1 MLRVTLVALLMIG
14 GAAMIQLSGGRA
26 IESGDAARGQKAF
39 QRCYACHSV
48 EPDEGHLQGPNLFRI
63 LGRPAAA
70 LPGFEYSEA
79 MRRKAAEGLVWDR
92 TTLDAYIADPEAVVP
107 GTLMSIPPVRD
118 PQERADLIAYLSL
131 SGQFKD

>member
-1 MLRVTLVALLMIG
+1 VLRVTLAALLMIG
-14 GAAMIQLSGGRA
+14 GAAMIQLSGGA
-26 IESGDAARGQKAF
+26 TETGDAARGEKAF
-39 QRCYACHSV
+39 QRCYACHSIK
-48 EPDEGHLQGPNLFRI
+48 PDEGHLQGPNLFRI

>member
-1 MLRVTLVALLMIG
+1 VLRLTLATLLMISG
-14 GAAMIQLSGGRA
+14 VALTQLSGARA
-26 IESGDAARGQKAF
+26 TESGDATRGQRAF

-131 SGQFKD
+131 SGRFKD

>member
-1 MLRVTLVALLMIG
+1 MIG

-48 EPDEGHLQGPNLFRI
+48 KSHGGHLQGPNLFRI

-79 MRRKAAEGLVWDR
+79 MRRKAAEGLVWDEA
-92 TTLDAYIADPEAVVP
+92 TLEAYIADPEAVVP

-131 SGQFKD
+131 SGRFKD

>member
-1 MLRVTLVALLMIG
+1 MLRLTLATLLMIS
-14 GAAMIQLSGGRA
+14 GAAMILLSGARA
-26 IESGDAARGQKAF
+26 TEPGDATRGQRAF

>member
-1 MLRVTLVALLMIG
+1 MLRLTLATLLMISG
-14 GAAMIQLSGGRA
+14 VALTHLSGARA
-26 IESGDAARGQKAF
+26 TESGDATRGQRAF